1 MPPYRHGTKAGNYAD
16 VHKHWLL
23 NLLLAQLARDA
34 AIFDYLESHSAAGG
48 HELEEASE
56 ALVNGV
62 GRLWRS
68 DAATP
73 GIRSYLQIIRQHN
86 PSERLRHYPGSPL
99 FARHYLAA
107 GGRVTLF
114 ELQPA
119 VYRQLEALLG
129 GDSRFSLQHCDGY
142 SGLSGIEFRP
152 QQATLI
158 LLDPPYYREEDFIRV
173 EALAQRLATHPAR
186 PCIALWYPLRGD
198 QRQEG
203 LKTGLARAARATA
216 WSSELCIDGA
226 ANRGMCGSGMLLL
239 NAAEEVTQQA
249 ERDGAELA
257 CLIGGSVRYWRPS

>member
-1 MPPYRHGTKAGNYAD
+1 VPPYHHGSKAGNYAD

-34 AIFDYLESHSAAGG
+34 AIFDYLESHSGAGR

-86 PSERLRHYPGSPL
+86 PSGRLRHYPGSPL

-107 GGRVTLF
+107 RGRATLF

-119 VYRQLEALLG
+119 VYRQLEALLA
-129 GDSRFSLQHCDGY
+129 GDSRFSLQHGDGY
-142 SGLSGIEFRP
+142 AGLSGIEFLP
-152 QQATLI
+152 NQATLV
-158 LLDPPYYREEDFIRV
+158 LLDPPYRSEEDFIRV
-173 EALAQRLATHPAR
+173 KALAQRLATHPVR

-198 QRQEG
+198 RRQEG
-203 LKTGLARAARATA
+203 LKTGLARATA
-216 WSSELCIDGA
+216 WSSELCIDGV
-226 ANRGMCGSGMLLL
+226 ANSGMCGSGMLLL
-239 NAAEEVTQQA
+239 NAAEEVPQQA

-257 CLIGGSVRYWRPS
+257 CLLGGSMRYWRPS